1 MLDLKEFLKAG
12 VHFGHRSSRWSP
24 KMRPFIWGSKNRVH
38 LIDVAKTAFLLE
50 RAGKYLKDITSQGK
64 SVLWVGTKT
73 PAQATIKK
81 IATSLKMPFVI
92 NRWIGGTLTNFNQ
105 VKKAITRYLYLQ
117 DIIKKP
123 YTYYKKKEISMIQ
136 KEIMRLEKNIGGIL
150 DLEYPPGVIV
160 LVDAKKEHSTI
171 KEARNAGIPIIA
183 MVDTNTDPT
192 GINFIIPAN
201 DDSPRSIAFIMDYLN
216 SCIQEGK
223 KIYQETRKEEIRA
236 KEEAKKEA
244 TNKIKKDVEKKA
256 TTPKAQP
263 VKASAPKAPEKEA
276 TKEEPVTTKKEVTP
290 KTEPVQKTVV
300 PKAEEKK
307 ATEKK
312 TVTTKST
319 TKTATAKAKKA
330 TTKK

>member
-50 RAGKYLKDITSQGK
+50 RAGKYLKDLVSQGK
-64 SVLWVGTKT
+64 SVLWIGTKK

-105 VKKAITRYLYLQ
+105 VKKAITRFLYLQ

-123 YTYYKKKEISMIQ
+123 SIHYKKKEISMIQ
-136 KEIMRLEKNIGGIL
+136 KEIARLEKNIGGIL
-150 DLEYPPGVIV
+150 DLEYPPGAIV
-160 LVDAKKEHSTI
+160 LIDAKKEHSAI
-171 KEARNAGIPIIA
+171 KEAMHAGIPIVA

-192 GINFIIPAN
+192 GVNLIIPAN
-201 DDSPRSIAFIMDYLN
+201 DDSPRSITFIMQYLG
-216 SCIQEGK
+216 SCVEEGK
-223 KIYQETRKEEIRA
+223 KIYQETKKEEIRE

-244 TNKIKKDVEKKA
+244 ARKIKKDVEKKA
-256 TTPKAQP
+256 VAPKAQP
-263 VKASAPKAPEKEA
+263 VKVATPKAPAKEA
-276 TKEEPVTTKKEVTP
+276 KKEEPVIKEKKE
-290 KTEPVQKTVV
+290 
-300 PKAEEKK
+300 
-307 ATEKK
+307 TEKK
-312 TVTTKST
+312 SVTTKST
-319 TKTATAKAKKA
+319 STKSAK
-330 TTKK
+330 TTKSSTKK